1 MLRKVVTEEQAK
13 GPDGRRVTSFMSAY
27 LKSYFKGDKA
37 NENLDQF
44 ISTSTVLQV
53 FFDLNETEKV
63 PDDQVQDYF
72 RLWIH
77 HCIKIRESVEARKS
91 QQNSDA
97 LNSAGHGGQS
107 QLPTGQT
114 VAVQQVPNHNFAM
127 AARAMVNGQ
136 APSTIP
142 VGRLYSNEHPSG
154 QFGHQNTVPSK
165 SGPVGLGGQNSQIQ
179 RFPTPVNNI
188 SPVKL
193 GNEMTV
199 SKKRPSEEESD
210 QEAKIIKHE
219 VPEDTSKSPP
229 MQIIQIVPPTQNAE
243 SHDPSV
249 KSTVSQVCKSS
260 QHSLSQENMNALS
273 TAASNQIRRGFP
285 PTLPPTHIQILP
297 KPFSHFQNSSQAN
310 LQRAFSQVT
319 QLNQKMPALRNNDI
333 FDNAHQSPA
342 ISSIAQ
348 QTSTSGPEKRIFLHE
363 KITLLQS
370 TNDIL
375 TSGNFHI
382 ILKKDFRDYG

>member
-13 GPDGRRVTSFMSAY
+13 GPDGQRVTSFMSAY

-91 QQNSDA
+91 QQNLDA
-97 LNSAGHGGQS
+97 QNSAAHGGQ
-107 QLPTGQT
+107 QQHAAGQS

-127 AARAMVNGQ
+127 AARAIVNGQ

-165 SGPVGLGGQNSQIQ
+165 SGPVGLGGQNTQIQ
-179 RFPTPVNNI
+179 RFPTPVKNI

-193 GNEMTV
+193 GNEIISTV

-219 VPEDTSKSPP
+219 APEDTSKSPP
-229 MQIIQIVPPTQNAE
+229 MQIIQIVPPTQNTE

-249 KSTVSQVCKSS
+249 SSTVCKSS
-260 QHSLSQENMNALS
+260 QHSLTQENMNALS

-285 PTLPPTHIQILP
+285 PTQIPILP
-297 KPFSHFQNSSQAN
+297 KPFSHFQNSSHAN

-319 QLNQKMPALRNNDI
+319 QINQKMPALKNNDI
-333 FDNAHQSPA
+333 FDNAHQSAA

-348 QTSTSGPEKRIFLHE
+348 QTSAAGPEKRIFLHE

-375 TSGNFHI
+375 TSGKFLHLLI
-382 ILKKDFRDYG
+382 SFLKRLWTIVYG